1 MPVTKGR
8 AWEHPGGRYARRVG
22 TVADPLTR
30 AARMRSVEEHVAAV
44 LAGAQPTPVERV
56 ALADVAGLVLGEDV
70 ASRVDLPGFDNSAMD
85 GYAVRLA
92 DVAGASPPAPV
103 ALPVADDV
111 PAGDGRLVV
120 LAPGTAVRIMTG
132 APVPS
137 GAEAIVPFEDTDRGT
152 TTVAIHVAP
161 QAGEHV
167 RRRGEDVSVGATVLT
182 AGTVVGPAQVGLL
195 AACGHTDAP
204 VHRAPRVVV
213 LSTGSELVPAGR
225 PLGPG
230 QIHDSN
236 RPMLV
241 AAARALGARVT
252 TAPAIPDEPGALADA
267 VREHLA
273 DADVVLTTAGVSAGA
288 YDVVREDLVTL
299 VDDPADVQLV
309 HVAMQPGKPQGLAW
323 VGERRVPV
331 LGLPGNP
338 VSAYVSF
345 HLFARPLLRLL
356 AGHATLAAPVV
367 GARLTEP
374 VSHKPG
380 RRAYLR
386 VRLAAGPDGWL
397 ATPVGANG
405 SHLLGALA
413 HADALLVVPEDVATL
428 EAGAAARVVV
438 TEPGALEG
446 RVP

>member
-1 MPVTKGR
+1 MTKDRTGSIPVAVTLTGMGI
-8 AWEHPGGRYARRVG
+8 A
-22 TVADPLTR
+22 ADPALR
-30 AARMRSVEEHVAAV
+30 AARTRSVEEHVAAV
-44 LAGAQPTPVERV
+44 LAGALPTRVERV
-56 ALADVAGLVLGEDV
+56 PLDDALGLVLGEDV
-70 ASRVDLPGFDNSAMD
+70 ASLVDLPGFDNSAMD

-92 DVAGASPPAPV
+92 DVAAVVPGGPV
-103 ALPVADDV
+103 VLPVSDDV
-111 PAGDGRLVV
+111 AAGDGRVVV

-132 APVPS
+132 APVPA
-137 GAEAIVPFEDTDRGT
+137 GTDVVVPFEDTDRGT
-152 TTVAIHVAP
+152 ATVAIGAVP
-161 QAGEHV
+161 PAGRHI
-167 RRRGEDVSVGATVLT
+167 RPRGEDVTTGATVLT
-182 AGTVVGPAQVGLL
+182 AGTVVGPVQVGLL
-195 AACGHTDAP
+195 AACGHTHVP

-213 LSTGSELVPAGR
+213 LSTGSELVPPGR
-225 PLGPG
+225 PLAPG

-241 AAARALGARVT
+241 AAARALGALVT
-252 TAPAIPDEPGALADA
+252 TAPAIPDVPGALAAA
-267 VREHLA
+267 VREHL
-273 DADVVLTTAGVSAGA
+273 DGADVVITSAGVSAGA

-356 AGHATLAAPVV
+356 AGHATLSAPVV
-367 GARLTEP
+367 GARLTQA
-374 VSHKPG
+374 VSHKAG

-386 VRLAAGPDGWL
+386 VRLTAGPDAWL
-397 ATPVGANG
+397 ATPVGANS

-413 HADALLVVPEDVATL
+413 HADALLVVPEDVTHM
-428 EAGAAARVVV
+428 EAGSSERVVV
-438 TEPGALEG
+438 TEPDALEW

>member
-1 MPVTKGR
+1 MP
-8 AWEHPGGRYARRVG
+8 
-22 TVADPLTR
+22 
-30 AARMRSVEEHVAAV
+30 RMRTVEEHIAAV
-44 LAGAQPTPVERV
+44 LGGARSTPVESRP
-56 ALADVAGLVLGEDV
+56 LAQAAGLVLGEDV
-70 ASRVDLPGFDNSAMD
+70 TSLVDLPSFDNSAMD

-92 DVAGASPPAPV
+92 DVAGATTDEPV
-103 ALPVADDV
+103 LLPVADDV

-120 LAPGTAVRIMTG
+120 LTPGTAVRVMTG

-137 GAEAIVPFEDTDRGT
+137 GTEAIVPFEDTDRGT
-152 TTVAIHVAP
+152 TTVRISVAP
-161 QAGEHV
+161 TSGAHI
-167 RRRGEDVSVGATVLT
+167 RYRSEDVLAGTVVLT

-195 AACGHTDAP
+195 AACGHTHAP
-204 VHRAPRVVV
+204 VHRAPRVAV

-241 AAARALGARVT
+241 VAAQALGAEVV
-252 TAPAIPDEPGALADA
+252 TAPAIPDVPGALAAA
-267 VREHLA
+267 VRAQL
-273 DADVVLTTAGVSAGA
+273 DDVDVVLTTAGVSAGA
-288 YDVVREDLVTL
+288 YDVVREDLALL

-323 VGERRVPV
+323 VGPRRVPV

-356 AGHATLAAPVV
+356 AGHATLSAPVV
-367 GARLTEP
+367 QARLTEM
-374 VSHKPG
+374 VAHRTG

-386 VRLAAGPDGWL
+386 VRLSAADEGWL

-405 SHLLGALA
+405 SHLLAALA
-413 HADALLVVPEDVATL
+413 HADALLVLPEDVERL
-428 EAGAAARVVV
+428 EAGDLARVVV
-438 TEPGALEG
+438 TEPGATEG

>member
-1 MPVTKGR
+1 MGI
-8 AWEHPGGRYARRVG
+8 A
-22 TVADPLTR
+22 ADPALR
-30 AARMRSVEEHVAAV
+30 AARTRSVEEHVAAV
-44 LAGAQPTPVERV
+44 LAGALPTRVERV
-56 ALADVAGLVLGEDV
+56 PLDDALGLVLGEDV
-70 ASRVDLPGFDNSAMD
+70 ASLVDLPGFDNSAMD

-92 DVAGASPPAPV
+92 DVAAVVPGGPV
-103 ALPVADDV
+103 VLPVSDDV
-111 PAGDGRLVV
+111 AAGDGRVVV

-132 APVPS
+132 APVPA
-137 GAEAIVPFEDTDRGT
+137 GTDVVVPFEDTDRGT
-152 TTVAIHVAP
+152 ATVAIGAVGP
-161 QAGEHV
+161 AGRHI
-167 RRRGEDVSVGATVLT
+167 RPRGEDVTTGATVLT
-182 AGTVVGPAQVGLL
+182 AGTVVGPVQVGLL
-195 AACGHTDAP
+195 AACGHTHVP

-213 LSTGSELVPAGR
+213 LSTGSELIPAGR
-225 PLGPG
+225 PLAPG

-241 AAARALGARVT
+241 AAARALGALVT
-252 TAPAIPDEPGALADA
+252 TAPAIPDVPGALAAA
-267 VREHLA
+267 VREHL
-273 DADVVLTTAGVSAGA
+273 DGADVVITSAGVSAGA

-356 AGHATLAAPVV
+356 AGHATLSAPVV
-367 GARLTEP
+367 GARLTQA
-374 VSHKPG
+374 VSHKAG

-386 VRLAAGPDGWL
+386 VRLTAGPDGWL
-397 ATPVGANG
+397 ATPVGANS

-413 HADALLVVPEDVATL
+413 HADALLVVPEDVTHM
-428 EAGAAARVVV
+428 EAGSSARVVV
-438 TEPGALEG
+438 TEPDALEW

>member
-1 MPVTKGR
+1 
-8 AWEHPGGRYARRVG
+8 
-22 TVADPLTR
+22 
-30 AARMRSVEEHVAAV
+30 MRSVEEHVAAV
-44 LAGAQPTPVERV
+44 LAGARPTPVERTP
-56 ALADVAGLVLGEDV
+56 LAQAAGLVLGEDV
-70 ASRVDLPGFDNSAMD
+70 VSRVDLPAFDNSAMD
-85 GYAVRLA
+85 GYAVRVA
-92 DVAGASPPAPV
+92 DVAGASPDEPV
-103 ALPVADDV
+103 VLPVTGDV
-111 PAGDGRLVV
+111 PAGDGRVVV

-132 APVPS
+132 APVPV
-137 GAEAIVPFEDTDRGT
+137 GAELVVPFEDTDRGT
-152 TTVAIHVAP
+152 TSVAVRAALP
-161 QAGEHV
+161 AGEHV
-167 RRRGEDVSVGATVLT
+167 RRRGEDVTTGATVLT

-195 AACGHTDAP
+195 AACGHTDVP
-204 VHRAPRVVV
+204 VRRAPRVVV

-241 AAARALGARVT
+241 AAARALGAQVT
-252 TAPAIPDEPGALADA
+252 TAPAIPDVPGALAAA

-273 DADVVLTTAGVSAGA
+273 EADVVLTTAGVSAGA

-356 AGHATLAAPVV
+356 AGHTTVSAPVV
-367 GARLTEP
+367 GARLTER
-374 VSHKPG
+374 VSHKAG

-386 VRLAAGPDGWL
+386 VRLDAGTDGWL
-397 ATPVGANG
+397 ATPVGANS

-413 HADALLVVPEDVATL
+413 HADALLVVPEEVATL

-438 TEPGALEG
+438 TEPGALEW

>member
-1 MPVTKGR
+1 
-8 AWEHPGGRYARRVG
+8 
-22 TVADPLTR
+22 
-30 AARMRSVEEHVAAV
+30 MRDVEEHVSAV
-44 LAGAQPTPVERV
+44 LAAAHPTPVESLP
-56 ALADVAGLVLGEDV
+56 LARAAGLVLGEDV
-70 ASRVDLPGFDNSAMD
+70 TSLVDLPSFDNSAMD
-85 GYAVRLA
+85 GYAVQLA
-92 DVAGASPPAPV
+92 DVAHATADDPAV
-103 ALPVADDV
+103 LPVVDDV

-137 GAEAIVPFEDTDRGT
+137 GTGGIVPFEDTDRGT
-152 TTVAIHVAP
+152 IQVRIDVPPAP
-161 QAGEHV
+161 AAHV
-167 RRRGEDVSVGATVLT
+167 RRRGEDVTAGDVVLT

-195 AACGHTDAP
+195 AACGHTHAP
-204 VHRAPRVVV
+204 VHRPPRVAV
-213 LSTGSELVPAGR
+213 LSTGSELVPAGQ

-230 QIHDSN
+230 RIHDSN

-241 AAARALGARVT
+241 AAAEALGAQVIT
-252 TAPAIPDEPGALADA
+252 GPAVPDVPGALAAA
-267 VREHLA
+267 VRALV
-273 DADVVLTTAGVSAGA
+273 DDVDLVLTTAGVSAGA

-323 VGERRVPV
+323 VGPRRVPV

-356 AGHATLAAPVV
+356 AGHTTLAAPVV
-367 GARLTEP
+367 HATLSEA
-374 VSHKPG
+374 VSHKTG

-386 VRLAAGPDGWL
+386 VRLTAGADGWL

-413 HADALLVVPEDVATL
+413 HADALLVVPEDVERLA
-428 EAGAAARVVV
+428 AGALARVVV

>member
-1 MPVTKGR
+1 
-8 AWEHPGGRYARRVG
+8 
-22 TVADPLTR
+22 
-30 AARMRSVEEHVAAV
+30 MRSVEEHVAAV
-44 LAGAQPTPVERV
+44 LAGARPTMVEWLP
-56 ALADVAGLVLGEDV
+56 LAGAVGLVLGQDV
-70 ASRVDLPGFDNSAMD
+70 ASQIDLPPFDNSAMD
-85 GYAVRLA
+85 GYAVRVA
-92 DVAGASPPAPV
+92 DVVGASPQKPV
-103 ALPVADDV
+103 VLLVSDDV
-111 PAGDGRLVV
+111 PAGDGRPVV
-120 LAPGTAVRIMTG
+120 LTPGTAVRIMTG
-132 APVPS
+132 APIPA
-137 GAEAIVPFEDTDRGT
+137 GAELVVPFEETDRGEARVT
-152 TTVAIHVAP
+152 IRTSLPARS
-161 QAGEHV
+161 HV
-167 RRRGEDVSVGATVLT
+167 RRRGEDVTAGATVLT
-182 AGTVVGPAQVGLL
+182 AGTIVGPAQVGLL
-195 AACGHTDAP
+195 AACGYTDVP

-213 LSTGSELVPAGR
+213 LSTGSELVQGGQ

-241 AAARALGARVT
+241 AAARALGAQVT
-252 TAPAIPDEPGALADA
+252 TAPAIQDVPGAVAAA

-273 DADVVLTTAGVSAGA
+273 EADVVLTTAGVSAGA

-356 AGHATLAAPVV
+356 AGHTTLSAPVV
-367 GARLTEP
+367 GARLTEG
-374 VSHKPG
+374 VSHKVG
-380 RRAYLR
+380 RRGYLR
-386 VRLAAGPDGWL
+386 VRLDAGSEGWL
-397 ATPVGANG
+397 ATPVGANS

-413 HADALLVVPEDVATL
+413 HADALLVVPEGVTTL
-428 EAGAAARVVV
+428 EAGTAVRVVV
-438 TEPGALEG
+438 TEPGALQG